1 MRIIMTVTICVVSSS
16 GVFHVLGAESQG
28 YVIYYDDCNGDV
40 DDYAEAGREATEHW
54 DENNNDNDDFI
65 LSVFFFFSSGVE
77 PWEQKAKDM
86 LDVTMTA
93 LMMFRSW
100 NRSQRGLRQDQR

>member
-54 DENNNDNDDFI
+54 DENNNDNDDLI
-65 LSVFFFFSSGVE
+65 LSGIILCVFQLCG
-77 PWEQKAKDM
+77 
-86 LDVTMTA
+86 TMGTE
-93 LMMFRSW
+93 S
-100 NRSQRGLRQDQR
+100 